1 MSLSQ
6 SQATP
11 VSGTRST
18 SQPLTPLAD
27 LSRHSHAVMNMIGRL
42 PDSPDRRPTNPTFNS
57 AV

>member
-11 VSGTRST
+11 ASGTRPT

-42 PDSPDRRPTNPTFNS
+42 PDSPGRRQPHPTFNS